1 MTLPETAGYC
11 LLLRLGHGQTTTSAK
26 MDCDC
31 VGRYGLNLVDNLQMV
46 QHLVYRESW
55 ACLAR
60 GRLHARCGV
69 ELDHS
74 DGLLHRQMQASAR
87 GE

>member
-1 MTLPETAGYC
+1 MV
-11 LLLRLGHGQTTTSAK
+11 LRLMLQLGPGQTTTGAK

-31 VGRYGLNLVDNLQMV
+31 VGHNGLNLVDNSQMA

-60 GRLHARCGV
+60 GHLRARCGV

-74 DGLLHRQMQASAR
+74 DGLLHRPMQASAR
-87 GE
+87 GK

>member
-1 MTLPETAGYC
+1 
-11 LLLRLGHGQTTTSAK
+11 
-26 MDCDC
+26 
-31 VGRYGLNLVDNLQMV
+31 LNLVDNLQMV